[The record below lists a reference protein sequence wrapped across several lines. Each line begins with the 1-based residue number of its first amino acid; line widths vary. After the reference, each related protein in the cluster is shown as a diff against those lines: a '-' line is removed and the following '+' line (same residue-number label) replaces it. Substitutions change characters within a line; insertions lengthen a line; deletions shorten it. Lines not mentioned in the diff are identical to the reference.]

1 MDITASL
8 EVLLEKLLLG
18 LEWLTTKVNTK
29 VEMLLMGGGGLIY
42 PPSQAQLG
50 VPHSRTQVELGSI
63 LPDSK
68 FCLLRIQDRAKVFK
82 AQN

>member
-42 PPSQAQLG
+42 PPHKLS
-50 VPHSRTQVELGSI
+50 
-63 LPDSK
+63 
-68 FCLLRIQDRAKVFK
+68 
-82 AQN
+82 